1 MITLISNPQ
10 DEVYRPQGS
19 CFQLG
24 VSAVV
29 LFNGQIRHTRKFP
42 RKDPTADL
50 GSRIWLGGIFMWSSK
65 LVRTRN
71 REILMWALNM
81 PCFTVE
87 AQCRVKISPGKQ
99 LVTKSELTE
108 P

>member
-1 MITLISNPQ
+1 MGSLVVPFWDYLIGFR
-10 DEVYRPQGS
+10 VYK
-19 CFQLG
+19 
-24 VSAVV
+24 
-29 LFNGQIRHTRKFP
+29 GQVRHTRKFP
-42 RKDPTADL
+42 CRDPACDL

-65 LVRTRN
+65 QVRTRN

-99 LVTKSELTE
+99 LVTTCELTE